1 MSRRGVMGGVIVAAW
16 LGGIAV
22 LVHREYFRPRLEQMA
37 EAALRVSPGAV
48 YYGVMQG
55 MRQIGFASSTIDT
68 GTTSITVNDYLV
80 ADLPFGG
87 KARRTSARTS
97 VTLSRALRIRSFEL
111 TLETQGAP
119 VHASGRVDGDS
130 VLALTIRSGT
140 DKPETQRIP
149 LTGPILVPTLVPLA
163 VALGEPPKV
172 GKRYVLPVFDPT
184 TMTPKDVAVIV
195 RAESSFVVNDSA
207 VFDSASARWRG
218 VLPAKIRA
226 WQLETETG
234 AGFNGWIDEQGR
246 ILDTRQLGL
255 DLKRM
260 PYEVAFSNWRIA
272 AARGGPVTD
281 DRDIMETTA
290 IAANKQLDRRVNVLR
305 VRLSDVD
312 LHGFDLNGDRQR
324 LVGDTLVVSREP
336 DSALVAQY
344 KEWTRDDIL
353 QYTRPEP
360 LVQSEAPEIAKLAR
374 RITGREH
381 DVRVKLERINAW
393 VHDSLKKRVTFGVPS
408 ALQVLRARSGDCNDH
423 TQLFV
428 ALARS
433 IGVPARFA
441 AGLAYVDGK
450 FYYHAWPEVLLT
462 GWVAVDPTFGQF
474 PADASHL
481 RFVIG
486 GLTRQTE
493 LLRLMGNLT
502 IDVLDV
508 NAERMNGKPETRAA
522 ARPR

>member
-1 MSRRGVMGGVIVAAW
+1 MSRRGLVGIAIVLAW
-16 LGGIAV
+16 LGGIGV
-22 LVHREYFRPRLEQMA
+22 LVTREYFRPRLEQMA

-55 MRQIGFASSTIDT
+55 NRQIGFASSTIDT
-68 GTTSITVNDYLV
+68 TTTSITVNDYLV

-97 VTLSRALRIRSFEL
+97 VTLSRGLRIRSFEL
-111 TLETQGAP
+111 TLETEGAP
-119 VHASGRVDGDS
+119 VHASGRVESDS
-130 VLALTIRSGT
+130 ALILTIKAGSERA
-140 DKPETQRIP
+140 ETQHIT

-163 VALGEPPKV
+163 VALGEPPKE

-218 VLPAKIRA
+218 VLPAKIKA
-226 WQLETETG
+226 WKLETESG

-255 DLKRM
+255 DLKRL
-260 PYEVAFSNWRIA
+260 PYEVAFENWRIA
-272 AARGGPVTD
+272 ASHGAPVTD

-290 IAANKQLDRRVNVLR
+290 IAAKKKLDEHLGQLR
-305 VRLSDVD
+305 VRLGNVD
-312 LHGFDLNGDRQR
+312 LSGYDLNGDRQR
-324 LVGDTLVVSREP
+324 LVHDTLTVTREP

-344 KEWTRDDIL
+344 KDWTRDEVIPF
-353 QYTRPEP
+353 TRAEP
-360 LVQSEAPEIAKLAR
+360 LIQSDAPEITRLAQ
-374 RITGREH
+374 RITRGTR
-381 DVRVKLERINAW
+381 DPRAKLERINAW

-408 ALQVLRARSGDCNDH
+408 AIQVLRSRSGDCNDH
-423 TQLFV
+423 TQLFI
-428 ALARS
+428 ALARAV
-433 IGVPARFA
+433 GVPTRFA

-474 PADASHL
+474 PADAGHL

-486 GLTRQTE
+486 GVTRQTE
-493 LLRLMGNLT
+493 LLRLMGNLK
-502 IDVLDV
+502 IDVVDV
-508 NAERMNGKPETRAA
+508 STGMDRKSGPK
-522 ARPR
+522 

>member
-1 MSRRGVMGGVIVAAW
+1 
-16 LGGIAV
+16 
-22 LVHREYFRPRLEQMA
+22 
-37 EAALRVSPGAV
+37 
-48 YYGVMQG
+48 
-55 MRQIGFASSTIDT
+55 
-68 GTTSITVNDYLV
+68 V

-260 PYEVAFSNWRIA
+260 PYEVAFSNWRHHGDDGDRGQQ
-272 AARGGPVTD
+272 AARSPGQ
-281 DRDIMETTA
+281 R
-290 IAANKQLDRRVNVLR
+290 AARATLRRR
-305 VRLSDVD
+305 SARL
-312 LHGFDLNGDRQR
+312 
-324 LVGDTLVVSREP
+324 
-336 DSALVAQY
+336 
-344 KEWTRDDIL
+344 
-353 QYTRPEP
+353 RPERR
-360 LVQSEAPEIAKLAR
+360 SSAPRWRHAR
-374 RITGREH
+374 GE
-381 DVRVKLERINAW
+381 
-393 VHDSLKKRVTFGVPS
+393 P
-408 ALQVLRARSGDCNDH
+408 RAG
-423 TQLFV
+423 
-428 ALARS
+428 
-433 IGVPARFA
+433 
-441 AGLAYVDGK
+441 
-450 FYYHAWPEVLLT
+450 
-462 GWVAVDPTFGQF
+462 
-474 PADASHL
+474 
-481 RFVIG
+481 
-486 GLTRQTE
+486 
-493 LLRLMGNLT
+493 
-502 IDVLDV
+502 
-508 NAERMNGKPETRAA
+508 
-522 ARPR
+522 